1 VATLL
6 NTKVFL
12 PIEDEFDL
20 FLMVLIQLTSGWQV
34 QKLKN
39 EIGIPVNPAVLEVLH
54 ALLLFSFCWCAD
66 FIFRLYKGY
75 SYPNI

>member
-34 QKLKN
+34 KKLKN
-39 EIGIPVNPAVLEVLH
+39 EN
-54 ALLLFSFCWCAD
+54 
-66 FIFRLYKGY
+66 
-75 SYPNI
+75 

>member
-12 PIEDEFDL
+12 PIKDEFDL

-34 QKLKN
+34 KKI
-39 EIGIPVNPAVLEVLH
+39 E
-54 ALLLFSFCWCAD
+54 
-66 FIFRLYKGY
+66 K
-75 SYPNI
+75 